1 MSGFTTAA
9 VIGASVVGAGA
20 SLIGASEQSSA
31 ATHAANVQAG
41 QEAQATAEQQAM
53 YNQNQ
58 QNIQPFIAQ
67 GTAAAN
73 QVSALEGLNGGT
85 PSTIMN
91 TLQQLPGYQFANTQG
106 LKSVQNAN
114 AARGLGV
121 SGAALKG
128 AAAYSTGLANT
139 QYNNYLTGI
148 QNTENTGANAAGGL
162 ASVGAQTGANIAGTI
177 VGQGNALAQGAVNSA
192 AAQAGGL
199 TAGANSLQNAFYT
212 NQILSGMNNNQG
224 GFNTPQQ
231 IAYNNYADNTFLQN
245 ANNSAFGGA

>member
-1 MSGFTTAA
+1 MGFVAA
-9 VIGASVVGAGA
+9 AGIGAVASIGGAE
-20 SLIGASEQSSA
+20 LQSSA

-58 QNIQPFIAQ
+58 QNIQPFIQQ

-91 TLQQLPGYQFANTQG
+91 TLEQLPGYQFANTQG

-177 VGQGNALAQGAVNSA
+177 VGQGNALAQGTVNSA
-192 AAQAGGL
+192 GALAGGL
-199 TAGANSLQNAFYT
+199 TGGANSLQNAFYT
-212 NQILSGMNNNQG
+212 NQILGGLSKNNNGYNDPNLISYTGQ
-224 GFNTPQQ
+224 NTNDLYPQQ
-231 IAYNNYADNTFLQN
+231 I
-245 ANNSAFGGA
+245 